1 MSFLTDENIPRN
13 VIDMLRD
20 MGHEML
26 DVREQRMDG
35 APDSEV
41 AGLARD
47 ERRVLVTLD
56 MDFSNI
62 LHYPPGDYAGV
73 IVLRVPKP
81 TRHRVAVTLKEF
93 LAAVK
98 ETDIEQSLIIVEP
111 GSYRIR
117 RDK

>member
-1 MSFLTDENIPRN
+1 MER
-13 VIDMLRD
+13 VILKSRVWQ
-20 MGHEML
+20 ET
-26 DVREQRMDG
+26 
-35 APDSEV
+35 
-41 AGLARD
+41 

-98 ETDIEQSLIIVEP
+98 ETDIEHSLIIVEP
-111 GSYRIR
+111 GLPNQEGHVTA
-117 RDK
+117 